1 MDEIRG
7 QLNHMTLTQEVVHG
21 EFVIV
26 PDLDYYVGLQ
36 MLDCFI
42 QTPEVFLSKVFKI
55 YQFGKKLFFNKTQHI
70 NQMVFIDLTLTYLF
84 PDLHH
89 LLSWNVTE
97 GKDESPVEVSFPIQ

>member
-1 MDEIRG
+1 MDKIRG

-42 QTPEVFLSKVFKI
+42 QTPEVFLSKV
-55 YQFGKKLFFNKTQHI
+55 
-70 NQMVFIDLTLTYLF
+70 
-84 PDLHH
+84 
-89 LLSWNVTE
+89 
-97 GKDESPVEVSFPIQ
+97 

>member
-1 MDEIRG
+1 MKDSIKSKLDFFLFINKQELHHINKQLAVKISVDESVDEIRG

-42 QTPEVFLSKVFKI
+42 QTPEVFLSKVYKDLPI
-55 YQFGKKLFFNKTQHI
+55 WKKTFF
-70 NQMVFIDLTLTYLF
+70 
-84 PDLHH
+84 
-89 LLSWNVTE
+89 
-97 GKDESPVEVSFPIQ
+97 